1 MKRRKIKNPPKFQ
14 RKNAAKFARK
24 IREIVKKFRQVTVK
38 MDTHGIKEKIA
49 HHTRPVG

>member
-1 MKRRKIKNPPKFQ
+1 MKRNKKFAKISALKF
-14 RKNAAKFARK
+14 RKFARK